1 MVSIFT
7 QLANSYANFTVEQK
21 KAFTGTPIRPP
32 FWHINLADMT
42 SYENP
47 LYPQMANAPSNL

>member
-7 QLANSYANFTVEQK
+7 QLANSYANFTVERK
-21 KAFTGTPIRPP
+21 KAFTETPIRPP
-32 FWHINLADMT
+32 FWHINLADVT

-47 LYPQMANAPSNL
+47 LYPEMANALLNL